1 MCESKV
7 YLVTGSRKEKI
18 ADEAV
23 IVREEGDGV
32 VVLGLMGEKREVGKA
47 HIVEVDAR
55 RHVVVIKRVS
65 NDEGIQD

>member
-7 YLVTGSRKEKI
+7 YLMEGGRKEKI

-32 VVLGLMGEKREVGKA
+32 VVLGLMGEKREIGKA

-55 RHVVVIKRVS
+55 RHVVIIKRVS